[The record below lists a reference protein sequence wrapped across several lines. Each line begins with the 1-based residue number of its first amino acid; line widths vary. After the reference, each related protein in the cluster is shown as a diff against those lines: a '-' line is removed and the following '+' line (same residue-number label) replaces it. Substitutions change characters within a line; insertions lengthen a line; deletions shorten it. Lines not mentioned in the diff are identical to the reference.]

1 MKIFNRLLQLGIV
14 VYSLATIVYADKFI
28 LIDLEMQMGYAYKDG
43 DLVMSGRV
51 STGKENHRT
60 PTGYYNILEKKR
72 YHRSNLWP
80 KPDGGARMDFM
91 LRLTNTG
98 IALHLGPVPKWPASH
113 GCIRMKNGFAQEL
126 WHWASVGTEVEVS
139 GEPPE
144 RYAQSDSQEHIND
157 FFSDTY
163 HIQD

>member
-1 MKIFNRLLQLGIV
+1 MKRFNRLLLIGIV
-14 VYSLATIVYADKFI
+14 VLISTTIIYAEKFI
-28 LIDLEMQMGYAYKDG
+28 LIDLEMQMGYAYQDG

-51 STGKENHRT
+51 STGKEDHRT
-60 PTGYYNILEKKR
+60 PTGYYSILEKKR

-80 KPDGGARMDFM
+80 KPDGGAKMDFM

-113 GCIRMKNGFAQEL
+113 GCIRMKNGFAQKL

-139 GEPPE
+139 GEAPQ
-144 RYAQSDSQEHIND
+144 RYAQDHTQEDIND
-157 FFSDTY
+157 FFSETY
-163 HIQD
+163 HIED

>member
-1 MKIFNRLLQLGIV
+1 MKRFNRLLLIGIV
-14 VYSLATIVYADKFI
+14 VLISTTIIYAEKFI
-28 LIDLEMQMGYAYKDG
+28 LIDLEMQMGYAYQDG

-51 STGKENHRT
+51 STGKEDHRT
-60 PTGYYNILEKKR
+60 PTGYYSILEKKR

-80 KPDGGARMDFM
+80 KPDGGAKMDFM

-113 GCIRMKNGFAQEL
+113 GCIRMKNGFAQKL

-139 GEPPE
+139 GEAPQ
-144 RYAQSDSQEHIND
+144 RYAKDHTQEDIND
-157 FFSDTY
+157 FFSETY
-163 HIQD
+163 HIED